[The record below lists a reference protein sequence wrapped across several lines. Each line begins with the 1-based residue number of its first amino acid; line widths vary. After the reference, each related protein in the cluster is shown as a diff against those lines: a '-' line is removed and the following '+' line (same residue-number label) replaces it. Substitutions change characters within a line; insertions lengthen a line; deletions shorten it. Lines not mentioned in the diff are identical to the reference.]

1 MVLAQ
6 QNLVLFAIFAD
17 LAKDEGEDDKAIS
30 ASRAAATFLFFLFV
44 IYSVFGGLLYVF
56 RGPLVMEVGG
66 GEGGSTG
73 MTPREEEGGVE
84 ATNYS

>member
-1 MVLAQ
+1 MLAQ

-17 LAKDEGEDDKAIS
+17 LAKDEGEDDKA
-30 ASRAAATFLFFLFV
+30 AATFLFFLFV

-56 RGPLVMEVGG
+56 RQALVEEMCGG
-66 GEGGSTG
+66 GSGGSTG